1 METSPFPRRSKIAK
15 AGVCE
20 ASLSSFQ
27 PQFGGGG
34 WGGEGVISC
43 GGGGW
48 RCVEGRAWIGREE
61 RGKA

>member
-27 PQFGGGG
+27 PQFGGGVG
-34 WGGEGVISC
+34 GGEGMSVAEEE
-43 GGGGW
+43 GGA
-48 RCVEGRAWIGREE
+48 V
-61 RGKA
+61 